1 MEKVT
6 YKIPNINC
14 DHCAHTIK
22 TELMDL
28 QGISKVEVDV
38 TAKQVEIAFENPAT
52 PDQIKTLLSEINY
65 PVTE

>member
-22 TELMDL
+22 MELMDL
-28 QGISKVEVDV
+28 KGISQVDVDV

-52 PDQIKTLLSEINY
+52 PDQIKSLLKEINY
-65 PVTE
+65 PVAE

>member
-22 TELMDL
+22 MELMDL
-28 QGISKVEVDV
+28 QGISQVDVDV
-38 TAKQVEIAFENPAT
+38 TAKKVEIAFENPAT
-52 PDQIKTLLSEINY
+52 TNQIKSLLKEINY
-65 PVTE
+65 PVAE

>member
-22 TELMDL
+22 MELMDL
-28 QGISKVEVDV
+28 KGISNVDVDV
-38 TAKQVEIAFENPAT
+38 TAQQVEIAFENPAT
-52 PDQIKTLLSEINY
+52 PDQIKSLLKEINY
-65 PVTE
+65 PVAE